1 MEFNKF
7 GHIIEFTSH
16 DSNCPP
22 GTKNGLFCNDTV
34 VLGKLDGGDWFRC
47 YYKSQIKAIKFLEMA
62 ENESELLELIDEI
75 KYKYYESME

>member
-1 MEFNKF
+1 M
-7 GHIIEFTSH
+7 
-16 DSNCPP
+16 
-22 GTKNGLFCNDTV
+22 V
-34 VLGKLDGGDWFRC
+34 GDWFRC